1 MYVNGKMKPVET
13 IPKMEGGEG
22 QRRMTGWGELKYD
35 IFDIL

>member
-13 IPKMEGGEG
+13 IPGMKEEETKENDGVGEF
-22 QRRMTGWGELKYD
+22 KYG